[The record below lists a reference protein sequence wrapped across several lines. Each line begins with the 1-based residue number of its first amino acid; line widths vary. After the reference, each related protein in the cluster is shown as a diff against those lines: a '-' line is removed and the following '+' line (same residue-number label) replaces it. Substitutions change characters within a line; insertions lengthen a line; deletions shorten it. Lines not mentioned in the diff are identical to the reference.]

1 MTKNPIQFD
10 IQLSDEQKEAKR
22 QILETPVT
30 FLLGAEGTG
39 KTLLST
45 QVALDLFFRKEVEQ
59 IVVTRPAVAAEDL
72 GFMPGGISEKLDP
85 YLQPIYQNF
94 NKVYGNTE
102 AKKNKIKKHIEAGEI
117 KIIPVAFTRGIT
129 YDNAVVIVDEM
140 QNLTNSQFQMIIG
153 RLGRNSKLIFTGSDV
168 QIDLKKPSDSA
179 IHLLDRIKE
188 NKYVSICRLTSNHRH
203 PAVASIL
210 GDIRR

>member
-10 IQLSDEQKEAKR
+10 IQLSEEQKEAKR

-102 AKKNKIKKHIEAGEI
+102 AKKNKIKKHIESGEI

-140 QNLTNSQFQMIIG
+140 QNLTNAQFQMIIG

-188 NKYVSICRLTSNHRH
+188 NEYVSICRLTSNHRH

>member
-1 MTKNPIQFD
+1 LTKNPIQFD

-188 NKYVSICRLTSNHRH
+188 NEYVSICRLTSNHRH

-210 GDIRR
+210 GAIRR

>member
-188 NKYVSICRLTSNHRH
+188 NEYVSICRLTSNHRH

>member
-1 MTKNPIQFD
+1 LTKNPIQFD

-188 NKYVSICRLTSNHRH
+188 NEYVSICRLTSNHRH

>member
-188 NKYVSICRLTSNHRH
+188 NEYVSICRLTSNHRH

-210 GDIRR
+210 GAIRR

>member
-1 MTKNPIQFD
+1 LTKNPIQFD

-59 IVVTRPAVAAEDL
+59 IVVTRPAVAVEDL

-102 AKKNKIKKHIEAGEI
+102 AKKNKIKKHIESGEI

-188 NKYVSICRLTSNHRH
+188 NEYVSICRLTSNHRH
-203 PAVASIL
+203 PAVAAIL